1 MRAQANGRNRLPYL
15 QAQAIAASG
24 HQRQQKPAVKD
35 KSTTG
40 EFDFSGQKAA
50 KNRT

>member
-1 MRAQANGRNRLPYL
+1 MQAQANGRNRLLYL

-24 HQRQQKPAVKD
+24 QQRQQKAAVKD
-35 KSTTG
+35 KSTRG

-50 KNRT
+50 KTRT